1 MTRTPTIPNL
11 SPRTGRFVLL
21 LLLVALF
28 ACVPCLSAQ
37 AALLLEEPYGA
48 FGHLN
53 PTGHAALYL
62 EHVCADDPTHL
73 RLCHPD
79 EPGIVLSGGKDMA
92 GYDWVAIPLIPY
104 LYAVERPDQV
114 PLRADALTVSAL
126 RDRYREAH
134 LGELGDMLH
143 PGGFFHGGWKE
154 LTGAS
159 YNRRIYAF
167 RFNTTRQQD
176 ARLIAALNAG
186 SNQSHFSL
194 LFNNCADFD
203 RFVLNNY
210 FPGQFRRAVFPD
222 LWMTTPKYVTHR
234 LLLLSKKHPEM
245 CLEILEIPQIPGSRS
260 NSHLNHGIAESLL
273 KSGYVLPIVVLNPYV
288 AGGLLADYLVE
299 GRYHIVPR
307 HPILLDS
314 ENLAPL
320 TDQSLTDSAL
330 TPSTIATDNPVDS
343 SNGMNGAA
351 NSEDTGSEPL
361 LPKPVAI
368 ESGTNHE

>member
-1 MTRTPTIPNL
+1 MSRTSTIPYL
-11 SPRTGRFVLL
+11 SSRKAWLALL
-21 LLLVALF
+21 LFLALF
-28 ACVPCLSAQ
+28 AAAPCLSAQ

-48 FGHLN
+48 FGQLN

-62 EHVCADDPTHL
+62 EHVCADGPTHL
-73 RLCHPD
+73 RLCRPD
-79 EPGIVLSGGKDMA
+79 ESGIVLSRYKDMA
-92 GYDWVAIPLIPY
+92 GFDWLAIPLIPY

-114 PLRADALTVSAL
+114 PLRADALTVNAL

-134 LGELGDMLH
+134 LGQLGDQLR

-154 LTGAS
+154 LSGAA

-176 ARLIAALNAG
+176 ARLIAALNDR

-210 FPGQFRRAVFPD
+210 FPGQFRRAIFPD

-234 LLLLSKKHPEM
+234 LLRIARQRPEID
-245 CLEILEIPQIPGSRS
+245 LQVFEIPQVPGSRA
-260 NSHLNHGIAESLL
+260 NSHANHGIAESLL
-273 KSGYVLPIVVLNPYV
+273 KSGYVVPIVVLNPYF
-288 AGGLLADYLVE
+288 AGTLLADYLVG
-299 GRYHIVPR
+299 GRYRIIPPN
-307 HPILLDS
+307 PIRLDA
-314 ENLAPL
+314 EDLAPL
-320 TDQSLTDSAL
+320 MDPTLPVPAL
-330 TPSTIATDNPVDS
+330 TPSTIATDNPVES
-343 SNGMNGAA
+343 SNGSNGAA
-351 NSEDTGSEPL
+351 NPDPPGAEPL
-361 LPKPVAI
+361 LPKPVAV